1 MRKCWVGLVSS
12 SSEPLA
18 LPRFSSNT
26 EGQPAARPLALLRR
40 RCFAR
45 PQLPSPHAAAAVH
58 ALPNMHRARAPRSSV
73 PLMDT
78 CPCRI
83 PVLAPPSRAMC
94 ANPFPSMAGGT
105 GGRER
110 GGKTLSSSL
119 FQVAIKVSRCLMTLG
134 SLSQRSCLEIP
145 SLGTAQFVFR
155 LRHKIGGPSKP
166 FHSSSCRKNLVRSS
180 MSCW

>member
-1 MRKCWVGLVSS
+1 MLGGAGQQLLGAPRTPTLLVQHRRSARR
-12 SSEPLA
+12 P
-18 LPRFSSNT
+18 P
-26 EGQPAARPLALLRR
+26 ARPAPPPLLART
-40 RCFAR
+40 
-45 PQLPSPHAAAAVH
+45 QLPSPHAAAAVH